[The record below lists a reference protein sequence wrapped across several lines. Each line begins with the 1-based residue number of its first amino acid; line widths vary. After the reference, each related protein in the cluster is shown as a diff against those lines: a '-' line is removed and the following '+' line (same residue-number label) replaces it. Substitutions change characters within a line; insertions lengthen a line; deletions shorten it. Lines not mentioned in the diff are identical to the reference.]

1 MLNDGWCRTAGSMVC
16 LVYSV
21 YLVYLVGGGK
31 RPKMVCLV
39 FLVYLVYLVGRRCK
53 LIRETRQTR

>member
-1 MLNDGWCRTAGSMVC
+1 MVC